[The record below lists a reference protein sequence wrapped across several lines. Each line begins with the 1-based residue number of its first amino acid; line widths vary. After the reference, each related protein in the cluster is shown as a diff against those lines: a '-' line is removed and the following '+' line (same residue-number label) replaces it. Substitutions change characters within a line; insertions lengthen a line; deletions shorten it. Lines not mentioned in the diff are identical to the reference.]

1 MSHSWPISPSPK
13 ALPSHSQAP
22 SGITLSLQAPQ
33 EPPLSLSV
41 SLSPAEPS
49 GANRSHRGADK
60 PSLAQNQHRD
70 LNEKQKLSIFPCPLL
85 MDSFGCRGTT
95 GFPQPGLR
103 SQTTAVRLRGGQP
116 LFQLSG
122 FPPGNRGVHSSG
134 SSSTRRPGFLPS
146 APCLPGGQ
154 QTPGPILSPHGTT
167 RSKAGAMHTGAK
179 PRPQH
184 AGHKALPARMNAFSP
199 VTKQTDLS
207 RKVCMGMSGH
217 PGAFAA

>member
-1 MSHSWPISPSPK
+1 MSHSWPISPNPK

-33 EPPLSLSV
+33 EPPPSLSV

-60 PSLAQNQHRD
+60 PSLAQNQHGD
-70 LNEKQKLSIFPCPLL
+70 LNEKQKLGIFPCPLL
-85 MDSFGCRGTT
+85 MGSFGCRGTT

-103 SQTTAVRLRGGQP
+103 SQTTAVRPRGGQP
-116 LFQLSG
+116 LFQLWLPTRKPRCAQLWFLEHPQAWISAISSVSAWG
-122 FPPGNRGVHSSG
+122 AADAWPHPEPPRHHAEQS
-134 SSSTRRPGFLPS
+134 
-146 APCLPGGQ
+146 
-154 QTPGPILSPHGTT
+154 
-167 RSKAGAMHTGAK
+167 RSDAHGAK